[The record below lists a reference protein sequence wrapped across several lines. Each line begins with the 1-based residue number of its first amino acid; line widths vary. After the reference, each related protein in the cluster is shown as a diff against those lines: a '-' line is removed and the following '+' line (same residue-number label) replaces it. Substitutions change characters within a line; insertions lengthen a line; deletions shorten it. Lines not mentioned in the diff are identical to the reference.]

1 MSSDMALEIYLK
13 GVENGTVENHCCV
26 RLCEVLWHCNIFS
39 KSQW

>member
-26 RLCEVLWHCNIFS
+26 VSCGIVIFF
-39 KSQW
+39 QNHNGEP